1 MRLHHHNFLTL
12 SPTLRSPAVQ
22 YLSTVAIMVQSYPS
36 ISSCTSCHS
45 PGERSSWQK
54 VNSWIDR
61 YITRFKE
68 PTILKPSV
76 LIHPFLNICRDD
88 DFGSSFDSVSFT
100 VELVKW
106 GIAMTIS
113 YYLTQVFDWCLWAK
127 FITYTLQ
134 KIRSVYHLARMAIFR
149 YFGSLECSQ
158 M

>member
-22 YLSTVAIMVQSYPS
+22 YLSTVAIMVQSYS
-36 ISSCTSCHS
+36 STSSCTSCHS
-45 PGERSSWQK
+45 PGERLSWQK
-54 VNSWIDR
+54 VDR

-76 LIHPFLNICRDD
+76 LIHPFLNICRDG

-106 GIAMTIS
+106 GVAMTIS
-113 YYLTQVFDWCLWAK
+113 YYLTQVFDWRLWAK
-127 FITYTLQ
+127 FVTYMLQ
-134 KIRSVYHLARMAIFR
+134 KIRSVYHLARMAIFC
-149 YFGSLECSQ
+149 YFGSLEYSQ